1 MNLHLKSHILM
12 TITFSP
18 QRVIDYVPMTI
29 EHELNQTFVE
39 GLQHLLFTN
48 ITQEA
53 AIPGRLE
60 DLVQE
65 SPGMA
70 KRRRRLETRRTDLMK
85 MKQKLDTFWS
95 LTRNQSQAPGSS
107 SRRNSSVSTDGDYHS
122 IAASYTGSIN
132 SMYDQA

>member
-1 MNLHLKSHILM
+1 M
-12 TITFSP
+12 TISFSP

-29 EHELNQTFVE
+29 EHELNQTFVD

-53 AIPGRLE
+53 VIPGRLE

-70 KRRRRLETRRTDLMK
+70 KRRRRLETRRTDLLK
-85 MKQKLDTFWS
+85 IKQKLDTFWS

-107 SRRNSSVSTDGDYHS
+107 SRRTRNSSVSTDGEYHS
-122 IAASYTGSIN
+122 IAASYTSSIK
-132 SMYDQA
+132 SMPMYD

>member
-1 MNLHLKSHILM
+1 
-12 TITFSP
+12 
-18 QRVIDYVPMTI
+18 MTI
-29 EHELNQTFVE
+29 EHELNQTFVD

-53 AIPGRLE
+53 VIPGRLE

-70 KRRRRLETRRTDLMK
+70 KRRRRLETRRTDLLK
-85 MKQKLDTFWS
+85 IKQKLDTFWS

-107 SRRNSSVSTDGDYHS
+107 SRRTRNSSVSTDGEYHS
-122 IAASYTGSIN
+122 IAASYTSSIK
-132 SMYDQA
+132 SMPVYD

>member
-1 MNLHLKSHILM
+1 MSIMAN
-12 TITFSP
+12 TFSP

-29 EHELNQTFVE
+29 EHELNQTFID

-53 AIPGRLE
+53 EIPGRLE
-60 DLVQE
+60 ELVQE

-70 KRRRRLETRRTDLMK
+70 KRRRRLETRRTDLLK
-85 MKQKLDTFWS
+85 IKQKLDTFWS
-95 LTRNQSQAPGSS
+95 LTRNQSQAPGST
-107 SRRNSSVSTDGDYHS
+107 RRTRSSSVSTDGDRDYHS
-122 IAASYTGSIN
+122 IAASYPASNN